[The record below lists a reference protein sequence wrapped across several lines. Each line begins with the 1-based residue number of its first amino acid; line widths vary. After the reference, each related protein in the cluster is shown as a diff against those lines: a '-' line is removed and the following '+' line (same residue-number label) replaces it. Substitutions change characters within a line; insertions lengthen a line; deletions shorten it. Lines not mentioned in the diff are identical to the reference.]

1 MINEEAIFQIE
12 AMRRQECGAYACRD
26 YFQQQTCCEE
36 SKCQFGTLTRP
47 SKRWSLKKSKK
58 CKPLGPDNRQKM
70 VTWFQQIVDHCG
82 FDRESVL
89 IATSYLDRFLMTKSG
104 VPALHNKNT
113 FQLVA
118 MTCLYIAIK
127 LFEPEVINP
136 AIVSFLSENLYSEKQ
151 ITEMEM
157 VILSALQWRVQPP
170 TALAFV
176 RHFLALVDMDDT
188 SRGIIT
194 KVTRIQIDHAITSHN
209 FIDVNPS
216 LIAAASILNTI
227 ELMDRKSLPDGT
239 RCSIIVALK
248 LHGSTRRIYGEKMMK
263 VRTQLLHMVQGEEEK
278 LENRQDTN
286 CNDTCSVETKSVREN
301 IAVSPKSVE
310 KGPSGLVESF
320 VSSFSS
326 ALRTSNQSWS

>member
-1 MINEEAIFQIE
+1 
-12 AMRRQECGAYACRD
+12 
-26 YFQQQTCCEE
+26 
-36 SKCQFGTLTRP
+36 
-47 SKRWSLKKSKK
+47 
-58 CKPLGPDNRQKM
+58 M

-194 KVTRIQIDHAITSHN
+194 KLR
-209 FIDVNPS
+209 PS
-216 LIAAASILNTI
+216 
-227 ELMDRKSLPDGT
+227 
-239 RCSIIVALK
+239 
-248 LHGSTRRIYGEKMMK
+248 
-263 VRTQLLHMVQGEEEK
+263 
-278 LENRQDTN
+278 
-286 CNDTCSVETKSVREN
+286 
-301 IAVSPKSVE
+301 
-310 KGPSGLVESF
+310 
-320 VSSFSS
+320 
-326 ALRTSNQSWS
+326 